1 MPIYSVN
8 TVSGGTIELF
18 YLNDRFKGQQ
28 LVLHVDQSNNINTG
42 DDECN
47 IIINDNEVKDLISL
61 LNGYLTSKTGIPY
74 VVLAEHLANPAV
86 KINIKEFIENTN
98 FDKDKVQNSIIDGII
113 NAIDNPNNNIT
124 PEDFIN

>member
-8 TVSGGTIELF
+8 TASGGSIELF

-28 LVLHVDQSNNINTG
+28 LVLHVDQSTNVNTT